1 MNLLGRLSP
10 ATQRL
15 LGFAGVLAALAA
27 LLIFANRVFLPLLLG
42 LAVAYVLDPAV
53 TWFEKR
59 GRSRALGTAV
69 IAAAV
74 ALALVL
80 FVVVLAPIL
89 FAQARELVD
98 RMPEYRQ
105 AVQERLQPVLDR
117 LEARYPFEIDEI
129 RVRAQETI
137 REKWP
142 QVVQSAI
149 GWLGGVFS
157 SVLSLLLFILDLVF
171 VPVFAFYLLVD
182 FPKLKAS
189 ISSLI
194 PVPYREVTL
203 ERVGEVDRA
212 ISSFLRGQLTIALI
226 LAAINGIGLTLVGVP
241 LGLLLGIVAGM
252 ANMIPYMALV
262 VGLAPALLLVWIEHQ
277 SVARLIAVVLI
288 FSGAQLLEGM
298 VLSPRI
304 LSRSVQL
311 HPVWVLLAIILG
323 GRMFGLVGLI
333 VAVPV
338 AAAIQVFVKHWVAGY
353 KKSGAYLGESP
364 RGGAEEPAEEAGAG
378 GERR

>member
-1 MNLLGRLSP
+1 MSVLARLSP
-10 ATQRL
+10 ASQRL

-59 GRSRALGTAV
+59 GRSRALGAAV
-69 IAAAV
+69 IAAVV

-89 FAQARELVD
+89 FGQARELVE

-105 AVQERLQPVLDR
+105 AVLERLQPVLER
-117 LEARYPFEIDEI
+117 LEARYPLEIDEI

-157 SVLSLLLFILDLVF
+157 SVLSLLLFVLDLVF

-203 ERVGEVDRA
+203 ERIGEVDRA

-226 LAAINGIGLTLVGVP
+226 LAAINGVGLTLVGVP

-288 FSGAQLLEGM
+288 FSGAQLLEGT

-353 KKSGAYLGESP
+353 KRSGAYLGE
-364 RGGAEEPAEEAGAG
+364 GTEEPAQGSG
-378 GERR
+378 RR